1 VILVFGSLN
10 MDLVLRVPAIPRPGE
25 TVLGD
30 SYETKPGGKGNNQ
43 AVAAARAG
51 AAVAMAGAVG
61 DDAFGR
67 ALTDNLRAEGIDA
80 TAVVAAD
87 RPTGIA
93 MITVDPAG
101 ENAISV
107 AAGAN
112 GAAAAARVDAA
123 RLGPG
128 TTVLM
133 QMEVPAAENAAL
145 ARAAAG
151 RGARVVLNA
160 APAAPVDR
168 ATLDAL
174 AVLVVNEGEAVAVA
188 RHAGLAGEDAADAAR
203 SLALAAGLVCIV
215 TLGGEGALAV
225 DGSGGRAAG
234 ARPADGAA
242 VWRLGALSVRP
253 VDTTGAGDTFT
264 GVLAAGLDAGL
275 ALPDALRRA
284 GAAAALACTGLGAQ
298 ESMPR
303 GAAIDAALGDLA
315 PAVRTA

>member
-1 VILVFGSLN
+1 MILVFGSLN
-10 MDLVLRVPAIPRPGE
+10 MDLVLQAPAIPRPGE
-25 TVLGD
+25 TVLGE

-43 AVAAARAG
+43 AVAATRAG
-51 AAVAMAGAVG
+51 APVVMAGAVG

-67 ALTDNLRAEGIDA
+67 SLLDNLRAEGIDA
-80 TAVVAAD
+80 TAVVTAD

-101 ENAISV
+101 ENAIAV

-112 GAAAAARVDAA
+112 RSAAAGRVDPA

-133 QMEVPAAENAAL
+133 QMEVPPGENAAL
-145 ARAAAG
+145 AAKAAEA
-151 RGARVVLNA
+151 GARVVLNV

-174 AVLVVNEGEAVAVA
+174 SVLVVNEGEAIAVA
-188 RHAGLAGEDAADAAR
+188 GHAGLPADDAATAAR
-203 SLALAAGLVCIV
+203 ALAMETGTICVV

-225 DGSGGRAAG
+225 DGQAGGA
-234 ARPADGAA
+234 PAT
-242 VWRLGALSVRP
+242 WRVGALSVRP

-264 GVLAAGLDAGL
+264 GVLAAALDAGSGL
-275 ALPDALRRA
+275 AEALRRA
-284 GAAAALACTGLGAQ
+284 SVGAALACTGLGAQ
-298 ESMPR
+298 ESMPDA
-303 GAAIDAALGDLA
+303 AAIDAALDRLS
-315 PAVRTA
+315 PAERID